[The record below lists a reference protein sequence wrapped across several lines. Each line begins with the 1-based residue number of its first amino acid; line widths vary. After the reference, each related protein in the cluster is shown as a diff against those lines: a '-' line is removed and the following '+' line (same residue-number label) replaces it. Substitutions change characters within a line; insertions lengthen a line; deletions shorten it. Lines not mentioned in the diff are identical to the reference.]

1 MRMSF
6 HMTIKNMEKLI
17 DYITKVE
24 IFSATAYKATD
35 KEKKYTMYLVNG
47 YVISEEEAKVLL
59 VQDLQAHIP
68 TGILTEVYN
77 AGNTLMDYQIDVLV
91 SLRFS
96 NGSITTTGSPLF
108 TAYLKSG
115 NYNEK
120 ETLNKILSYTTQG
133 QTVLPGLVK
142 RRIAEAMIFSGYGYP
157 EINGDNFYSDKEL
170 INELYNYASNL
181 GEERAKYCVE

>member
-1 MRMSF
+1 
-6 HMTIKNMEKLI
+6 MTIKNMEKLI